1 VKIKITI
8 ELDTNSEDDEEIIL
22 RVIEVLEKLK

>member
-1 VKIKITI
+1 VKVKITI